1 MASFQNDLDLIEATR
16 LAFAETEG
24 IWETFESITNRSQSC
39 GDSQLEYMFQWFG
52 ETLDG
57 KDRMCESLK
66 KSEGSD
72 WEDTL
77 DRLDKRM
84 LKLSLMCHHIEGSER
99 VSFDSLISPKAIAI
113 CSYVCTVISFRCF
126 LFVSGIALEKFK
138 DPESGSDMAR
148 LIDRLSGLSNKW
160 NWYNTN
166 SCKEGVLDLWNDYIE
181 DEDEAEDVMKLLYQ
195 LILKPLSVVTETV
208 IIREMDMLRDR
219 VGDLN
224 ALACRAKWGD
234 ELCEFLQT
242 LDEFFVRSCTVEFL
256 YKPFSQWHC
265 YTAERLLDLGNF
277 KRARELLDLA
287 KRKLAGMDDKIMV
300 PTWRNN
306 QLIKFHP
313 VHPLR
318 HKQLVDRVLQGLS
331 KATGQDSYHKDIDKN
346 VTQMFDKV
354 KEIWGSD
361 FEKYVS
367 DENSRMSSFDV
378 QLNDIQALVVGER

>member
-1 MASFQNDLDLIEATR
+1 MASFQKDSDLIEANR
-16 LAFAETEG
+16 LVSAETEG
-24 IWETFESITNRSQSC
+24 IWKSFESITNRSQSS
-39 GDSQLEYMFQWFG
+39 GDSQYLFRWFG
-52 ETLDG
+52 DTLDAM
-57 KDRMCESLK
+57 DRMCESLK

-77 DRLDKRM
+77 DRLDKGK

-138 DPESGSDMAR
+138 DTESRSDMAR
-148 LIDRLSGLSNKW
+148 LIDRLSSLSNKW
-160 NWYNTN
+160 NWFNTD
-166 SCKEGVLDLWNDYIE
+166 SCKEGVLDLWKGNTLGK
-181 DEDEAEDVMKLLYQ
+181 DEAEDVMKLLYQ
-195 LILKPLSVVTETV
+195 WLVPEITNTATV
-208 IIREMDMLRDR
+208 INREMDMLRDR

-224 ALACRAKWGD
+224 ALAFRAKWGD

-242 LDEFFVRSCTVEFL
+242 LDSFFVRSDTVEFL
-256 YKPFSQWHC
+256 YAPFSQWHS

-287 KRKLAGMDDKIMV
+287 KNKHEGMNDEIMV

-313 VHPLR
+313 VHPLWR
-318 HKQLVDRVLQGLS
+318 GQLMVRVLQGLS
-331 KATGQDSYHKDIDKN
+331 KATGQDSYREDIVEN
-346 VTQMFDKV
+346 ETQMFNKYSKD
-354 KEIWGSD
+354 WGSD
-361 FEKYVS
+361 FEIYVS
-367 DENSRMSSFDV
+367 DEKSRMSPFEV
-378 QLNDIQALVVGER
+378 QLNAILALVERER